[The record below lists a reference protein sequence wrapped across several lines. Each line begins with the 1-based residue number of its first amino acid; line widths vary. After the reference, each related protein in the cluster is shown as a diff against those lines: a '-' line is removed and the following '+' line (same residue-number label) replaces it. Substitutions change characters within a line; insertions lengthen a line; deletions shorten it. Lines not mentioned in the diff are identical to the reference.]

1 MSCPLWVREAILAL
15 LAVSSGRVSRRDMD
29 PWMDGGAPEIAS
41 TPDTDGAGLLPL
53 LWETGTLVVLGFK
66 LGSAGEASAG
76 QRRASHARRRTLVLV
91 LRPTLVRVGLNDRR
105 ARHIQMA

>member
-1 MSCPLWVREAILAL
+1 
-15 LAVSSGRVSRRDMD
+15 
-29 PWMDGGAPEIAS
+29 
-41 TPDTDGAGLLPL
+41 
-53 LWETGTLVVLGFK
+53 VLGFK